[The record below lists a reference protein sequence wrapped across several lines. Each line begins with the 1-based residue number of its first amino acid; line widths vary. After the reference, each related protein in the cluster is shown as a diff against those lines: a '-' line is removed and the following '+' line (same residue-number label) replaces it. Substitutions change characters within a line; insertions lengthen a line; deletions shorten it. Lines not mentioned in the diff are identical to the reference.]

1 MQTPGW
7 QVWKEPC
14 PSDHISA
21 FGCGWRMLISPHFRN
36 RFRHEIPRCQ
46 ACRRNFDLSFQESRP
61 GRYLQKHTK
70 TMGVPT
76 IPIQTTSQTMSLSF
90 FYIQAI
96 CVGNSFW
103 TETCML
109 HVSFVC
115 VSSCV
120 VSGAFTHLPRCS
132 TLVHF
137 VYPSASVILTQAQ
150 RIWDT
155 DSIGIVKRNRKHHNQ
170 PMSGA
175 KFAAMFL
182 WFIWFIWSPFFWICL
197 KSCWHTVALRI

>member
-90 FYIQAI
+90 FTSKQFVLVIHSGLKLACCMCHLYVCPVVLFQVRSRTSQGVVPWYI
-96 CVGNSFW
+96 
-103 TETCML
+103 
-109 HVSFVC
+109 
-115 VSSCV
+115 SC
-120 VSGAFTHLPRCS
+120 THLLLSYWP
-132 TLVHF
+132 
-137 VYPSASVILTQAQ
+137 
-150 RIWDT
+150 
-155 DSIGIVKRNRKHHNQ
+155 K
-170 PMSGA
+170 
-175 KFAAMFL
+175 
-182 WFIWFIWSPFFWICL
+182 L
-197 KSCWHTVALRI
+197 KGSEIQTA